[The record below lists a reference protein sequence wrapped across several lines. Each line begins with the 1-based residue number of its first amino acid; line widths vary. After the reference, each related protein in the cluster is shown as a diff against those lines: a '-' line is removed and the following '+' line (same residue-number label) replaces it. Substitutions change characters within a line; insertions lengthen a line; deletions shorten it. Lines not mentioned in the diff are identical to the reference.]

1 MNPLLWL
8 VKPLPSYYFLFVVAP
23 ANTQRPLSCCIFADF
38 FSPNYLLMCIVNT
51 IIWICV
57 PTGMSKFHIVK
68 KTAVDSCVVFCRSK
82 VNFMELNWEYEKS
95 THEKTAFS
103 SFWSE
108 TRDTRL
114 WGPNMKSPFII
125 TRRFVQSTSKK
136 IHSHL
141 RQCYQGMV
149 IGCKIVIV

>member
-1 MNPLLWL
+1 MDPLLWL

-23 ANTQRPLSCCIFADF
+23 ANTQRPLSCCIFAEF

-82 VNFMELNWEYEKS
+82 VNFMELNWEWKVYSWENHILFLFEVILDILDYEVQIWKVPLLSPGVLCSLQAKRS
-95 THEKTAFS
+95 THTS
-103 SFWSE
+103 SSA
-108 TRDTRL
+108 
-114 WGPNMKSPFII
+114 S
-125 TRRFVQSTSKK
+125 
-136 IHSHL
+136 
-141 RQCYQGMV
+141 
-149 IGCKIVIV
+149 